1 MSFFKNC
8 CEWACARIVVACYA
22 NDLISV
28 ASTEHLLS
36 RPVREV
42 IEAGIHEK
50 MYRQK
55 QLFNRHGYNL
65 AIFKGGHVKGKHI
78 LALDVNLEYG
88 VSKTGSRKRGL
99 ENVDFESRSRKRGFR
114 IESSK
119 TGAWHPL

>member
-55 QLFNRHGYNL
+55 QLFNKHGYNL
-65 AIFKGGHVKGKHI
+65 AIFKGGHVKGKNI
-78 LALDVNLEYG
+78 LVRDQAWATSGPRATYG
-88 VSKTGSRKRGL
+88 PPSTLVWPASY
-99 ENVDFESRSRKRGFR
+99 
-114 IESSK
+114 I
-119 TGAWHPL
+119 

>member
-1 MSFFKNC
+1 MSFLKNC
-8 CEWACARIVVACYA
+8 CEWTCARIVAACYDP

-65 AIFKGGHVKGKHI
+65 AIFKGGHVKGKII
-78 LALDVNLEYG
+78 LDQSNNLPIFSSWFLDGFLEILRAIDNVAL
-88 VSKTGSRKRGL
+88 
-99 ENVDFESRSRKRGFR
+99 
-114 IESSK
+114 
-119 TGAWHPL
+119 